1 MIAQEEREP
10 KGAESTHGLRW
21 AWNAYQCDW
30 ELYRGGSFV
39 GRVQLV
45 DGLQWYGRSADGC
58 FHVVGPFAD
67 CARALVAEVT
77 GAER

>member
-1 MIAQEEREP
+1 MIAQEKREP
-10 KGAESTHGLRW
+10 KGAEPIRW
-21 AWNAYQCDW
+21 ACNPCDW

-58 FHVVGPFAD
+58 FHVVGPLAD
-67 CARALVAEVT
+67 CARALAAEVT
-77 GAER
+77 EAER